1 VRLGQGRKNKERKKQ
16 YEYVVLNVIALSP
29 DNTVWCIVV
38 LPVVIGL
45 VTKMFPREFLP
56 GPLVEAT
63 IADRRARLL
72 HTGRVLVANSVQ
84 KNTSGTY
91 ESGWKKWMQF
101 VKWIEIDQLL
111 RLQPGDWVSDGVY
124 TYREEIWI
132 SFIGWLFHDK
142 NMNPGSVKVYLAAVR
157 FVFLNRGVDISFLS
171 SACVKAARSATYLLW
186 RATHPDEKS
195 RALPISMDMIIHAEN
210 HSLNS
215 RSLEDRGILVALK
228 IAFVCLLRVSEYLP
242 MSTEHYLRGRD
253 IVFIFRGAQ
262 VGEEILVPSYKL
274 GDRSVTGLIGVVVNV
289 RSSKTDALAEGHR
302 FHFYVV
308 DSVGTAINISVV
320 LFEWAMLVKPE
331 KDAPFLAGVNRSC
344 VSYDVLNKAIKRL
357 AYELGLNPIFF
368 STHSC
373 RVGGATALGAAGVP
387 DYLIQNLGRWKS
399 LAFLG
404 YVRCSVRACS
414 IAMRALSDSSLVTVE
429 HVRKMVPGECR

>member
-1 VRLGQGRKNKERKKQ
+1 
-16 YEYVVLNVIALSP
+16 
-29 DNTVWCIVV
+29 
-38 LPVVIGL
+38 
-45 VTKMFPREFLP
+45 
-56 GPLVEAT
+56 
-63 IADRRARLL
+63 
-72 HTGRVLVANSVQ
+72 
-84 KNTSGTY
+84 
-91 ESGWKKWMQF
+91 
-101 VKWIEIDQLL
+101 
-111 RLQPGDWVSDGVY
+111 
-124 TYREEIWI
+124 
-132 SFIGWLFHDK
+132 
-142 NMNPGSVKVYLAAVR
+142 
-157 FVFLNRGVDISFLS
+157 
-171 SACVKAARSATYLLW
+171 
-186 RATHPDEKS
+186 
-195 RALPISMDMIIHAEN
+195 
-210 HSLNS
+210 
-215 RSLEDRGILVALK
+215 
-228 IAFVCLLRVSEYLP
+228 
-242 MSTEHYLRGRD
+242 
-253 IVFIFRGAQ
+253 
-262 VGEEILVPSYKL
+262 
-274 GDRSVTGLIGVVVNV
+274 VVVNV

-320 LFEWAMLVKPE
+320 LFEWAKLVKPE